1 MWFDHARRF
10 ALLGILALGAC
21 GFAPVYGPNGSGST
35 LRGEVAVETPSTV
48 AGYRL
53 GTALIER
60 FGPAANVRYVLKV
73 RLSSRRNAAAQTIVG
88 DTTRFDLTGVAD
100 WSLTDTLG
108 THIAQGEAQTFTSY
122 SATGSTL
129 ATQTAERDARE
140 RLSLALADI
149 IVADVILIAP

>member
-1 MWFDHARRF
+1 MWFDATRRA
-10 ALLGILALGAC
+10 ALLGVLALGAC
-21 GFAPVYGPNGSGST
+21 GFAPVYGPNGTGSS
-35 LRGEVAVETPSTV
+35 LRGEVSIETPSTV

-60 FGPAANVRYVLKV
+60 FGPAADVRYVLSV

-88 DTTRFDLTGVAD
+88 DTTRFDLTGVAQ
-100 WSLTDTLG
+100 WSLVDTTG
-108 THIAQGEAQTFTSY
+108 VEVAKGEAQTFTSY

-149 IVADVILIAP
+149 IVADVVLAAP